1 MLQTCLKDTNITT
14 CFFINTLDFP
24 VLYKRNCKQHIL
36 NEVVCSIN
44 KKIDNGFIPVLS
56 GATTDE
62 YYDKC
67 IVYVDSWEIASQ
79 KKFLNRGEY
88 INRYNKKEFNKINT
102 SWDKKQNE
110 LVFRGKNNSCYLND
124 FEKNDRLKVL
134 NALKELRDNKDI
146 PSNINLNVGLKSLTN
161 KTLIGFKNN
170 KYFLYNSDKQK
181 ITKQLGDFINVKGL
195 SMVEQSNRK
204 YILDIDGYVTAWR
217 LSCELSYNSC
227 IILVKSKFDS
237 WFYDKLKHMENVYI
251 IDVDKPNIKDEF
263 KKALYLLS
271 ENDKVGKKI
280 ANGARKLYDKIMNLN
295 YIKKYMV
302 NMLSGAEFQNIIV

>member
-1 MLQTCLKDTNITT
+1 
-14 CFFINTLDFP
+14 
-24 VLYKRNCKQHIL
+24 
-36 NEVVCSIN
+36 
-44 KKIDNGFIPVLS
+44 
-56 GATTDE
+56 
-62 YYDKC
+62 
-67 IVYVDSWEIASQ
+67 
-79 KKFLNRGEY
+79 
-88 INRYNKKEFNKINT
+88 
-102 SWDKKQNE
+102 
-110 LVFRGKNNSCYLND
+110 
-124 FEKNDRLKVL
+124 
-134 NALKELRDNKDI
+134 LRDNKEI
-146 PSNINLNVGLKSLTN
+146 PSNINLNVGLNSLTN
-161 KTLIGFKNN
+161 KTLIGSKNN

-280 ANGARKLYDKIMNLN
+280 ANSARKLYDKIMNLN